1 MLLLK
6 LLGTLTASAM
16 VAIAQPVS
24 PALTPA
30 PPMPGRPAHGA
41 FYEPPS
47 LDPSAVSPAPP
58 STRAI
63 LVNAAQQQGV
73 DPNLLLAVSW
83 WESGWR
89 QDQVSSE
96 GAVGLMQVMPKTA
109 AVVGPTWLHRE
120 VDINNPSDNALLGA
134 ALLGDLLH
142 KYDRRT
148 ALASYYQGEPAIQS
162 GRYAA
167 DTWRYADG
175 ILGLANQFAG
185 GWAPPGVA

>member
-1 MLLLK
+1 M
-6 LLGTLTASAM
+6 M
-16 VAIAQPVS
+16 AIAQPAG
-24 PALTPA
+24 PLPTPA
-30 PPMPGRPAHGA
+30 PPEPARAAHHGYFEPELNLGGGTLAAPDPGAGLA
-41 FYEPPS
+41 VPS
-47 LDPSAVSPAPP
+47 SPRAV
-58 STRAI
+58 
-63 LVNAAQQQGV
+63 LVAAAQQEGV

-96 GAVGLMQVMPKTA
+96 GAIGLMQVMPKTA
-109 AVVGPTWLHRE
+109 AVAGPNWLHRQ
-120 VDINNPSDNALLGA
+120 VDLNNPVDNALMGA
-134 ALLGDLLH
+134 ALLADLLG

-175 ILGLANQFAG
+175 IIGLSNQFAQ
-185 GWAPPGVA
+185 GWTPPGTP

>member
-1 MLLLK
+1 MLVFKVLAA
-6 LLGTLTASAM
+6 LTASIM
-16 VAIAQPVS
+16 VALALPVS
-24 PALTPA
+24 PAPTPG
-30 PPMPGRPAHGA
+30 PPVPARAADRAH
-41 FYEPPS
+41 YEPAAP
-47 LDPSAVSPAPP
+47 DQPADSPAPP
-58 STRAI
+58 SIRAV
-63 LVNAAQQQGV
+63 LVTAAQQEGV

-96 GAVGLMQVMPKTA
+96 GAVGLMQVMPRTA
-109 AVVGPTWLHRE
+109 AVVGPSWLHRE
-120 VDINNPSDNALLGA
+120 VDIFNPADNALLGA

-175 ILGLANQFAG
+175 IIGLASQFAS